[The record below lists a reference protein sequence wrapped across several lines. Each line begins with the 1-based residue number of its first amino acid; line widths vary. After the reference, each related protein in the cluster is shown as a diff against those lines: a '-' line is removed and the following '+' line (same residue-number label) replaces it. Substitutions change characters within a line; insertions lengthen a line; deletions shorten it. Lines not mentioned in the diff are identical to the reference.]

1 MFKPLPQKIN
11 EKPQVIAD
19 YECGRAIPN
28 NQVMGKIER
37 AIGKQSAVD
46 LCYNILF
53 LCPSVDLCTLY
64 DPFLTIRAETAWEG
78 YWPTP
83 GGKTQEE
90 MNTKP
95 RNQPPPHSPNH
106 PPPPKTFPL
115 SLPLPGL
122 ISPVSCQR
130 TWCSTAL
137 YLTLTS
143 HQKKTL
149 FWFYNQQ
156 AIECFVVVF
165 STKVEGLFLF
175 IPA

>member
-1 MFKPLPQKIN
+1 
-11 EKPQVIAD
+11 
-19 YECGRAIPN
+19 
-28 NQVMGKIER
+28 MGKIER
-37 AIGKQSAVD
+37 AIGKQSAV
-46 LCYNILF
+46 CENILF

-90 MNTKP
+90 MSTKP
-95 RNQPPPHSPNH
+95 RNQPPPP

-122 ISPVSCQR
+122 ISPVSCLG

-143 HQKKTL
+143 HQKKNTL
-149 FWFYNQQ
+149 WFYNQQ
-156 AIECFVVVF
+156 AIECFVVFFQQKWKVSFF
-165 STKVEGLFLF
+165 SHLLRLWHDEFNPL
-175 IPA
+175 I